1 MRSNMH
7 SPNHIKVS
15 RLLDCAIG
23 GIVLTESE
31 IEHQASCE
39 ACQDL
44 FEIFRAELSASA
56 IADTAG
62 APVSSKFAA

>member
-1 MRSNMH
+1 MQSTD
-7 SPNHIKVS
+7 HIKVS

-23 GIVLTESE
+23 GIVLTDSE

-44 FEIFRAELSASA
+44 FEIFRAELSASPG
-56 IADTAG
+56 ADAAG
-62 APVSSKFAA
+62 APMSSKFAA

>member
-1 MRSNMH
+1 MPSQD
-7 SPNHIKVS
+7 HIKVS
-15 RLLDCAIG
+15 RLLDSAIDG
-23 GIVLTESE
+23 VVLTHTEM
-31 IEHQASCE
+31 EHQASCE

-56 IADTAG
+56 TADAAG